1 MRCTLSPQKMLYFL
15 PILCPSCDKTFR
27 KLSSVPLLPHF
38 YPHGCFYFSNTSQ
51 MFKFWWNHFTILAS
65 PPVPLL
71 KHPLYPGLANV
82 QLPTSL
88 RSHWVERSRQTEI
101 ELGEKGGQCLGHDGS
116 RTFLLSAFL
125 RKRPACKF
133 PSFHF
138 RLFCFTN
145 ACHMLIPT
153 LYAGVT
159 AMDNAGVSP
168 SRNFIRKGNH

>member
-82 QLPTSL
+82 QLPASL

-101 ELGEKGGQCLGHDGS
+101 ELGEKGGQWLGHDGS
-116 RTFLLSAFL
+116 RTFSFLHSFERDLHANFHLSISGYFVSQT
-125 RKRPACKF
+125 PATC
-133 PSFHF
+133 
-138 RLFCFTN
+138 
-145 ACHMLIPT
+145 
-153 LYAGVT
+153 
-159 AMDNAGVSP
+159 
-168 SRNFIRKGNH
+168 